1 MAVKADARRNPMI
14 NRDLAR
20 EIPRNEREQIE
31 GRIGTLKQ
39 VHGNMV
45 AVEASIKAIAQADPD
60 ADEAWA
66 DDALKGLA
74 DVISDMAWNLKNMED
89 KVAEPA
95 PHESLEQTGRG

>member
-1 MAVKADARRNPMI
+1 MTH
-14 NRDLAR
+14 RDDL
-20 EIPRNEREQIE
+20 NW
-31 GRIGTLKQ
+31 RIGILRGI
-39 VHGNMV
+39 HGNMV

-66 DDALKGLA
+66 DDALRGLA

-95 PHESLEQTGRG
+95 PYESLEQTGRV